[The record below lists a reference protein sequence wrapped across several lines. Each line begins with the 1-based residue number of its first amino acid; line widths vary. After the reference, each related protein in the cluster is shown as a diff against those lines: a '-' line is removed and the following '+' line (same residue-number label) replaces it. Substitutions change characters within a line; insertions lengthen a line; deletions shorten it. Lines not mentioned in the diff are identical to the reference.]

1 MTSNKDYIQECKL
14 FLQAFENT
22 QALMLEMKCE
32 SAALEFESEIEVL
45 NQLVNEMHAFLCG
58 KDQTNKSVFLLT
70 RQIER
75 VNVFFKEMRGLLINL
90 KDGGQIESSQIIMIF
105 ERQHLFK
112 NIFRKHLAD
121 FSKLSSEL

>member
-75 VNVFFKEMRGLLINL
+75 VNVFFKEMQKIRLIIN
-90 KDGGQIESSQIIMIF
+90 D
-105 ERQHLFK
+105 
-112 NIFRKHLAD
+112 
-121 FSKLSSEL
+121 